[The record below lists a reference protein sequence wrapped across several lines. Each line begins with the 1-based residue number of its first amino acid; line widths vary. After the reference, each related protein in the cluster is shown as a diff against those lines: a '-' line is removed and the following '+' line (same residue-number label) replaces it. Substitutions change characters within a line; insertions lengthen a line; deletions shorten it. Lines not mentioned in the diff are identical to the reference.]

1 MISKKYVLGLLA
13 LCLIQLCC
21 ADVFDDFASA
31 LKTIASSKIKLKSKA
46 EQELINKFESKD
58 FVDLLQDFNETKM
71 KTFYDTHLKNLIN
84 DGIDNK
90 TIDINFIFP
99 EITFSLE
106 VKDIPAR
113 IQMTMS
119 DASLLTLALYNEDF
133 DTVKKLLKHGANY
146 QNVVTERQQLAALE
160 NVLEVVL
167 MYTDLAE
174 IMHKAPADVIQVL
187 NNLKVDLSV
196 PTETTWSALPFPP
209 LAILLNRYS
218 EIRVEDEN
226 ANTQDARTSKQM
238 RDIILKA
245 IENMD
250 KKNINEPI
258 ILTTDAAEITTSFL
272 SFATTKDSY
281 CGPEII
287 EALLNKGS
295 DPRLMQSITNRKES
309 LESRTM
315 PLYNT
320 WDRFNTTNDKEDKN
334 ILFSMLKKYPVAA
347 SEIVEILIDID
358 KDGKSHTK
366 NSTNVRNLLGKTA
379 DQEVKKELENL
390 IQK

>member
-1 MISKKYVLGLLA
+1 
-13 LCLIQLCC
+13 
-21 ADVFDDFASA
+21 
-31 LKTIASSKIKLKSKA
+31 
-46 EQELINKFESKD
+46 
-58 FVDLLQDFNETKM
+58 
-71 KTFYDTHLKNLIN
+71 
-84 DGIDNK
+84 
-90 TIDINFIFP
+90 
-99 EITFSLE
+99 
-106 VKDIPAR
+106 
-113 IQMTMS
+113 MTMS